1 MASAWNSKHWSLAN
15 AVDTDVT
22 DLPLLLRRVADQIEA
37 DGITAMELLDV
48 VVSQE
53 MTDIG
58 PHWSVTVYWSP
69 DHPEVPDTP

>member
-1 MASAWNSKHWSLAN
+1 MDDPWVCRHWTLSN

-48 VVSQE
+48 TISQ
-53 MTDIG
+53 TIG
-58 PHWSVTVYWSP
+58 AEGPTWAATVYWSP
-69 DHPEVPDTP
+69 DAPGAG